1 MDSGKHAVVIA
12 SYLALA
18 STVQV
23 TLNWGSLNKKKG
35 VNAYISSLTAEKT

>member
-1 MDSGKHAVVIA
+1 MYSGRHAVVIA

-18 STVQV
+18 STVQI
-23 TLNWGSLNKKKG
+23 TLNCGSLNRIKG